1 MSSSILTDKALRYME
16 QNTLNYIETKRI
28 VESTNLME
36 FYKFG
41 VSYDD
46 IVENFSVPTGNRT
59 ESISGKLITVPS
71 NQYLFQFPAKL
82 KLYDTNEAYNRVEP
96 EVQTLYQRGTLK
108 RRSLVVF
115 VNGIKVPDRDV
126 YVYASQSGTDIFI
139 PQKYFSKV
147 TLNDIVC
154 VTRDYSDKGYNEFY
168 KTDCHGSHVREI
180 PTSITN
186 ISQTQTNVWVN
197 GFFVSKS
204 DYTITPG
211 ASSFD
216 ITFKEGYIINDSYDV
231 EVMCNK
237 HQIAKHSE
245 HYLSNDNKL
254 FLYVPKNAPVL
265 TETSIFVNMCDIYI
279 NGLRVSPCHL
289 SQKSHRH
296 IQYTGSINYDENV
309 TTEIVITDNNV
320 EAHAFAEY
328 MNDFME
334 YEKWSDEQSIL
345 KSLADDETETDPKI
359 NPEFISFANLHFPPV
374 NEYLFDKDEIHA
386 MSNEQRAEL
395 MIRENPHYLKNLL
408 KFYGVEEENYTVQR
422 NGISKPGEMV
432 TINLDVD
439 SQDEHNRSTRLLEV
453 FVNDNKIPDNELVY
467 HSQWDSDNIQ
477 IPISEFSSGRNKVD
491 SVRLYNYPTKNLPIP
506 YIRFST
512 GTFLKGHKVKVSSII
527 GVDGDLADYNLD
539 ELRVFKQIL
548 DKENDRTHYFV
559 DIPGGSI
566 YYDFVKPNNLDYIL
580 TKEYDQ
586 VTGKDELYIE
596 IPYGSSI
603 NNNDVVIIIN
613 PKFHESV
620 MYKLSQTGD
629 YNSQFRIVLNHVYN
643 GEVIPFVT
651 GKYLIKVFLNGKILV
666 PELDY
671 TYMTPEDYS
680 SLTSSQIIFRRT
692 VTLEDT
698 IEVEISGVENKFYAA
713 YGEIPPNKNHY
724 GFIFFDKLD
733 IPFDMEYFDLYVND
747 EKLTE
752 DDVVVYTDRLVRIKK
767 RLPFKNVVLVSRLSK
782 DLSDFKPYIDAFN
795 VDRCD
800 FDSYIRQFCRDV
812 LYDETT
818 DTPIS
823 NELDQ
828 LFEEIFGEPEN
839 GVDPNY
845 TPQQRFDTFLD
856 RITRDY
862 NRDQNLINK
871 IFDANKNKSV
881 EVAEYAILV
890 PNTIRETHRVELD
903 ANSDNDISEDFM
915 FDPNIHYRTDLEI
928 IALVYN
934 VFKNHNIIMDSNN
947 TLAQYADPLLYKY
960 LYPNE
965 VNEFDSNIEYDDMDD
980 DVILDSNENLNDE
993 DK

>member
-1 MSSSILTDKALRYME
+1 MSSSVLTDKALRYME
-16 QNTLNYIETKRI
+16 QNTLNFIETKRI
-28 VESTNLME
+28 IESTNLME

-41 VSYDD
+41 VEYDD
-46 IVENFSVPTGNRT
+46 IVANFSVPTGNRT

-82 KLYDTNEAYNRVEP
+82 KLYDANEAYNRVEP
-96 EVQTLYQRGTLK
+96 EVQTLYQRGLLK
-108 RRSLVVF
+108 RRSLSVF
-115 VNGIKVPDRDV
+115 INGIKVPDRDV

-139 PQKYFSKV
+139 PQKFFSKV
-147 TLNDIVC
+147 SPNDIIC
-154 VTRDYSDKGYNEFY
+154 VTRDYSDKGYNNFF
-168 KTDCHGSHVREI
+168 KSDCHGNHVREI

-186 ISQTQTNVWVN
+186 LSKTQTNVWVN
-197 GFFVSKS
+197 GFYVSKS
-204 DYTITPG
+204 DYDIDVG
-211 ASSFD
+211 AKSFNVN
-216 ITFKEGYIINDSYDV
+216 FKEDYIVNDSYDI
-231 EVMCNK
+231 EVMCNQ
-237 HQIAKHSE
+237 HQVGKYSE
-245 HYLSNDNKL
+245 HYLSNDGKL
-254 FLYVPKNAPVL
+254 FLYVPKNDPVL

-279 NGLRVSPCHL
+279 NGLRVSPSHL

-296 IQYTGSINYDENV
+296 IQYIGDINYDDNV
-309 TTEIVITDNNV
+309 TTEITVTDNHV
-320 EAHAFAEY
+320 EAKAFAEY
-328 MNDFME
+328 LNDFME
-334 YEKWSDEQSIL
+334 YEKWASENDVL

-359 NPEFISFANLHFPPV
+359 DPKFISFSTLQFPPP
-374 NEYLFDKDEIHA
+374 NEYLFDRTETHE

-395 MIRENPHYLKNLL
+395 MIRENPHYIKNLL
-408 KFYGVEEENYTVQR
+408 TFYGVEEENYNVQR
-422 NGISKPGEMV
+422 NGIVKEGEKV
-432 TINLDVD
+432 TILLDTD
-439 SQDEHNRSTRLLEV
+439 SQDEHDRSTRLLEV
-453 FVNDNKIPDNELVY
+453 FVNDKKIPDNKLVY

-477 IPISEFSSGRNKVD
+477 IPISEFSLGRDKVD
-491 SVRLYNYPTKNLPIP
+491 TVRLYNYPTKNLPIP
-506 YIRFST
+506 YYRFST
-512 GTFLKGHKVKVSSII
+512 GTTLKGHKVKISDVT
-527 GVDGDLADYNLD
+527 GVIGDLGDYNLD

-548 DKENDRTHYFV
+548 DKEHDTTHYFV

-566 YYDFVKPNNLDYIL
+566 YYDFVSPETANYTL
-580 TKEYDQ
+580 TKEYNS

-603 NNNDVVIIIN
+603 NNNDVVIIVN

-620 MYKLSQTGD
+620 MYNLSQTGD

-724 GFIFFDKLD
+724 GFVFFDKLD
-733 IPFDMEYFDLYVND
+733 IPFSMDYFDLYVND

-752 DDVVVYTDRLVRIKK
+752 DDVTVYTDRLVRIKK
-767 RLPFKNVVLVSRLSK
+767 PLPFKNVVLVSRLSR
-782 DLSDFKPYIDAFN
+782 DISDFKPYIDAFN
-795 VDRCD
+795 VERCD

-812 LYDETT
+812 LYDDTT
-818 DTPIS
+818 DTPRS

-871 IFDANKNKSV
+871 IFDANKRKSV

-890 PNTIRETHRVELD
+890 PNTIRETHRVEFD
-903 ANSDNDISEDFM
+903 ANSPNDISEDFM

-965 VNEFDSNIEYDDMDD
+965 VNEFDSNIEYDDMDH
-980 DVILDSNENLNDE
+980 DVVLDSNENLNEDE
-993 DK
+993 